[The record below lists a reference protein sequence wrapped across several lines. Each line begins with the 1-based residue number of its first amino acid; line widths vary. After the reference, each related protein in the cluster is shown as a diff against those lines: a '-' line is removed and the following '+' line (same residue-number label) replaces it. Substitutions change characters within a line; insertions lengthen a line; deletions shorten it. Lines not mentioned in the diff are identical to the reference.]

1 MSSERDKLNERI
13 RQTIRNLRDEDLI
26 HVAQSRSRQYTQF
39 AIKVAKSEV
48 QRRGGGDALWERL
61 KQQPQ
66 KSQGQD
72 EFINVALL
80 RPPSSRPASGCY
92 IEVWRDK
99 NFEGECLT
107 VEGPGEIGDLCSNHL
122 SWCGSI
128 KSLRVGPHAFVL
140 AYADKAFKGKMISLG
155 PGEELA
161 DLGNIKFD
169 DEIDSIRIV
178 DSIKVFDC
186 TSSPDHHIHEQA
198 VSENEATEQTGN
210 EIKAGDVGGGVSQGK
225 HKRR

>member
-1 MSSERDKLNERI
+1 VSSERDKLNERI

-26 HVAQSRSRQYTQF
+26 HVAQSKSGEYTQF
-39 AIKVAKSEV
+39 ALKVAKSEV
-48 QRRGGGDALWERL
+48 QRRGGEDELWERL
-61 KQQPQ
+61 KQQPR
-66 KSQGQD
+66 QD
-72 EFINVALL
+72 EFINAALL
-80 RPPSSRPASGCY
+80 RPPTARPSTGCY
-92 IEVWRDK
+92 IEAWRYK

-107 VEGPGEIGDLCSNHL
+107 IEGPGGIGDLCSNHM

-140 AYADKAFKGKMISLG
+140 AYADKEYKGKMISLG

>member
-1 MSSERDKLNERI
+1 MSSERDRLNERI

-26 HVAQSRSRQYTQF
+26 HVAQSKSGEYTQF
-39 AIKVAKSEV
+39 AIKVAKSEI
-48 QRRGGGDALWERL
+48 QRRGGEDELWERL
-61 KQQPQ
+61 KQQPR
-66 KSQGQD
+66 QD
-72 EFINVALL
+72 EFINAALL
-80 RPPSSRPASGCY
+80 SPPAGRPSTGCY
-92 IEVWRDK
+92 IEAWRYK

-107 VEGPGEIGDLCSNHL
+107 IEGPGGIGDLCSNHMT
-122 SWCGSI
+122 WCGSI

-140 AYADKAFKGKMISLG
+140 AYADKDYKGKMISLG

-186 TSSPDHHIHEQA
+186 TSSPDHHTPEQP
-198 VSENEATEQTGN
+198 VSENESSGEKRS
-210 EIKAGDVGGGVSQGK
+210 EIKAGDMSGGARQGK
-225 HKRR
+225 RKPR